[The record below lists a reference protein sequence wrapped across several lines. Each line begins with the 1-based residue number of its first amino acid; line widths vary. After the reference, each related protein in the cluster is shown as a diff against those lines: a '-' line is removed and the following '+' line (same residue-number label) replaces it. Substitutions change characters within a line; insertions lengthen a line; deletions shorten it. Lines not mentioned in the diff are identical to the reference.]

1 MEEKDKLIQELLL
14 EVKEIKLAITSSFKK
29 SDTDK
34 WLDNTDVQELLHIS
48 TRTLQRL
55 RTSGMLKYS
64 KVNGKIYYRLSDI
77 NTMLEQNQAD

>member
-1 MEEKDKLIQELLL
+1 MEGKDKLIQELLL

-29 SDTDK
+29 SETDK

>member
-34 WLDNTDVQELLHIS
+34 WLDNMDVQELLHIS

>member
-1 MEEKDKLIQELLL
+1 MEEKDKLIEELLL

-34 WLDNTDVQELLHIS
+34 WLDNMDVQELLHIS